1 MFACS
6 YCKMEFVRS
15 VDLHWH
21 VDAAHTID
29 DQMDGSF
36 SDEKD
41 NVKDVTMYVCM
52 EVETFSLLI
61 LFQ

>member
-6 YCKMEFVRS
+6 YCKMAFVRS
-15 VDLHWH
+15 VDLHRH

>member
-15 VDLHWH
+15 VDLHRH

-41 NVKDVTMYVCM
+41 NIKDVTMYVCM